1 MSSDELTPDDVDGF
15 RAQLRAG
22 DMVGAFG
29 AVKKLPIESAANMM
43 LRAGFSVAY
52 DRRSPR
58 AFWERTQTDIVRA
71 CRQNTDGYGFRPKD
85 SF

>member
-1 MSSDELTPDDVDGF
+1 MSTEELTPDAVQEF

-29 AVKKLPIESAANMM
+29 TIKRLPIESAVNLM

-52 DRRSPR
+52 DRGSTR
-58 AFWERTQTDIVRA
+58 AFWERTQSDIVRA
-71 CRQNTDGYGFRPKD
+71 CRQHTDGYGLRPKN
-85 SF
+85 SL